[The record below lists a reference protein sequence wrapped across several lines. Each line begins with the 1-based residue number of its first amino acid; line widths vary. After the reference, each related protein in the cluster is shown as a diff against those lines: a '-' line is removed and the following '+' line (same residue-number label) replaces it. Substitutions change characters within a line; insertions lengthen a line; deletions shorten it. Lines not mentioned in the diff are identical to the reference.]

1 MAHWIGDKVTL
12 KAGPLTGHDQG
23 GPAVDNNDTEAH
35 SEHHRPEYKESYIT
49 EYDDIQVYR
58 QQGCYEHTKQLH
70 AWSFYE
76 YRMCINGEC
85 RNIIINDDMKS
96 PPDWAYP
103 GSSSAKLSHD
113 FCHIDTEASDDILHK
128 LLFCGNGR
136 TTDMAISMPRSPSR
150 KIYGSGLAPEDS
162 LVITNH
168 QHNEKLNHFY
178 VDRMHE
184 HNILANRTPCWHFT
198 ELTNS
203 SGKVT
208 DRTIALNKESRCSSA
223 AHETFKTG
231 FEHKSAM
238 KPMPRREE
246 NLHGKRKYSDPSGQT
261 STQQFDPSGN
271 YSARDLQK
279 LNATFADQ
287 SETKSAATVP
297 THTTSKV
304 TMWRHGEV
312 PPLGPAAE
320 GRARAA
326 KQLAYARTLLTA
338 VMEAATQMEEV
349 VSNLVQIEQEQAT
362 AKEEDLGQAASA
374 APTESCT
381 EPATEGSQN

>member
-1 MAHWIGDKVTL
+1 
-12 KAGPLTGHDQG
+12 
-23 GPAVDNNDTEAH
+23 
-35 SEHHRPEYKESYIT
+35 
-49 EYDDIQVYR
+49 
-58 QQGCYEHTKQLH
+58 
-70 AWSFYE
+70 
-76 YRMCINGEC
+76 MCINGEC
-85 RNIIINDDMKS
+85 WNIILNDDMKS

-113 FCHIDTEASDDILHK
+113 FCHVDTEASDDVYTN
-128 LLFCGNGR
+128 FWFVEMGGR
-136 TTDMAISMPRSPSR
+136 QIWPFYATDSFQEDLWIWVSPRR
-150 KIYGSGLAPEDS
+150 FA
-162 LVITNH
+162 VITNH

-184 HNILANRTPCWHFT
+184 HNILANRTPCWPFT

-208 DRTIALNKESRCSSA
+208 DKTIALNRESRCSSA
-223 AHETFKTG
+223 VHETFKTG

-238 KPMPRREE
+238 KSMPRREE

-261 STQQFDPSGN
+261 STQQLDPSGN

-287 SETKSAATVP
+287 SETKSAAIP

-326 KQLAYARTLLTA
+326 KQLAYARTLLTV

-349 VSNLVQIEQEQAT
+349 VSNLVQIEHEQAT
-362 AKEEDLGQAASA
+362 AKGEDLVPAASA

-381 EPATEGSQN
+381 DPATEGSQN

>member
-12 KAGPLTGHDQG
+12 KAGPQTGHDQG
-23 GPAVDNNDTEAH
+23 GPAVGDTAAH
-35 SEHHRPEYKESYIT
+35 SEHHRPEYKEAYIT

-58 QQGCYEHTKQLH
+58 QQGCYEHAKQLH

-85 RNIIINDDMKS
+85 WNIIINDDMKN

-103 GSSSAKLSHD
+103 GSSSVKLSHD
-113 FCHIDTEASDDILHK
+113 FCHIDTEASDDVYTN
-128 LLFCGNGR
+128 FCFVEMGGR
-136 TTDMAISMPRSPSR
+136 QIWPFYATQSFQEDLWIWVSPRR
-150 KIYGSGLAPEDS
+150 FV
-162 LVITNH
+162 VITNH
-168 QHNEKLNHFY
+168 QHSEKLNHFY

-184 HNILANRTPCWHFT
+184 HNILANRTSCWYFT
-198 ELTNS
+198 DLTNS

-208 DRTIALNKESRCSSA
+208 DKTIALNKESRCSSA

-231 FEHKSAM
+231 FEHKIAM

-246 NLHGKRKYSDPSGQT
+246 NLPGKRKHSDSAGQT
-261 STQQFDPSGN
+261 NIQVDPSGN

-287 SETKSAATVP
+287 AESNSAATVP

-304 TMWRHGEV
+304 TMWRQGEV

-326 KQLAYARTLLTA
+326 KQLAYARTLLS
-338 VMEAATQMEEV
+338 VVIEAATQMEEV
-349 VSNLVQIEQEQAT
+349 VGNLVQIENEQAA

>member
-12 KAGPLTGHDQG
+12 KAGPLTGPDQE
-23 GPAVDNNDTEAH
+23 GPAGGNNDTEAH
-35 SEHHRPEYKESYIT
+35 SEYQRPEYKESYIT
-49 EYDDIQVYR
+49 EYDGIQVYR
-58 QQGCYEHTKQLH
+58 QQGFYEHAKQLH

-85 RNIIINDDMKS
+85 WNIILNDDMKS

-113 FCHIDTEASDDILHK
+113 FCHVDTEASDDVYTN
-128 LLFCGNGR
+128 FWFVEMGGR
-136 TTDMAISMPRSPSR
+136 QIWPFYATDSFQEDLWIWVSPRR
-150 KIYGSGLAPEDS
+150 FA
-162 LVITNH
+162 VITNH

-184 HNILANRTPCWHFT
+184 HNILANRTPCWPFT

-208 DRTIALNKESRCSSA
+208 DKTIALNRESRCSSA
-223 AHETFKTG
+223 VHETFKTG

-287 SETKSAATVP
+287 SESKSAATVP

-326 KQLAYARTLLTA
+326 KQLAYARTLLTV

-349 VSNLVQIEQEQAT
+349 VSNLVQIEHEQAT
-362 AKEEDLGQAASA
+362 AKGEDLVPAASA

-381 EPATEGSQN
+381 DPATEGSQN